1 MRKTATQIEKD
12 VYRIV
17 KRCVKDF
24 IGGEVYRK
32 GMRPKD
38 SVKEDCEV
46 VFMSGLEGQKQTG
59 EVYAHIFIPYVNAST
74 SSALIPNTPRIET
87 LELKLMEL
95 LAELGKD
102 GEYLFE
108 YRYTPDTIE
117 IDDIRQSKLSA
128 LITYQ
133 RYTF

>member
-1 MRKTATQIEKD
+1 MIKTATQIEKD

-38 SVKEDCEV
+38 SRKEDCSV
-46 VFMSGLEGQKQTG
+46 VFSSGLEGQKQTG
-59 EVYAHIFIPYVNAST
+59 EVYVHIYIPYVNASN
-74 SSALIPNTPRIET
+74 SSALIPNLPRIGE
-87 LELKLMEL
+87 LELKLIEL
-95 LAELGKD
+95 LKELGKD
-102 GEYLFE
+102 GEYFFE
-108 YRYTPDTIE
+108 YRNTPDTIE
-117 IDDIRQSKLSA
+117 LDDILQSMLSA
-128 LITYQ
+128 LIKYQ